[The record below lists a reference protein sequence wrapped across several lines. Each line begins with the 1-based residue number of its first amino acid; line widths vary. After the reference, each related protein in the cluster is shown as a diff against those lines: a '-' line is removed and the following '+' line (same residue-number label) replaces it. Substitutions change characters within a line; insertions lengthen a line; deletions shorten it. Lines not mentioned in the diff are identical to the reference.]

1 MSGTVNNWGEPSEL
15 TPYDRERKARRFWK
29 VTAIILAILLYL
41 TAIYAVKKA
50 VEVTNLRIEMEVMS
64 DD

>member
-1 MSGTVNNWGEPSEL
+1 MQVWGEPPEL

-29 VTAIILAILLYL
+29 VTAIVLAILLYL
-41 TAIYAVKKA
+41 TAIYAICKA
-50 VEVTNLRIEMEVMS
+50 VEVTNLRMEMEVMS

>member
-29 VTAIILAILLYL
+29 LTAIVLAILLYL
-41 TAIYAVKKA
+41 AAIYAVKKA
-50 VEVTNLRIEMEVMS
+50 VEVTNLQREMAY
-64 DD
+64 D